1 MDRNEELE
9 AFKKVNLSVI
19 ASAHGYTIDRK
30 KSTRHSVLMSN
41 GADKIIVSQNG
52 KHFIYCSVHDP
63 ASSGT
68 SIDFAQKIIER
79 GCTLGRVRQLLRPY
93 LDGGYVS
100 DLQTTYRGRFA
111 SEIKPS
117 QTDLLGVA
125 ARYSNFNAIDE
136 PHPYLCNT
144 RGIPFDLLKGERL
157 YDRVRHCPKRGS
169 IVFPHWGCP
178 DDSGS
183 KDRCLTGYEIKG
195 PGVNM
200 FSKGGRKGIWMS
212 AASKSDRVLA
222 FAESG
227 LDALSYLVKRGQ
239 NNDVR
244 VGSLSGQMNPA
255 QPALIQSA
263 IERMG
268 QGAQIVAAF
277 DNDPAGDALTK
288 RLAHIVEGL
297 SRNDLEFKDDRPLT
311 RGVDWNKVVVN
322 EAQSTNMIENSFSAF
337 GR

>member
-1 MDRNEELE
+1 MDRNEELD

-52 KHFIYCSVHDP
+52 KHFVYCSVHDP

-68 SIDFAQKIIER
+68 AIDFAQKIIER
-79 GCTLGRVRQLLRPY
+79 GCTLGRARQLLRPY

-125 ARYSNFNAIDE
+125 ARYSNFNAINE

-144 RGIPFDLLKGERL
+144 RGIPFDLLKRERL

-212 AASKSDRVLA
+212 AAFQTDRILA
-222 FAESG
+222 FTESG

-239 NNDVR
+239 CNDVR

-277 DNDPAGDALTK
+277 DNDPAGDALTEK
-288 RLAHIVEGL
+288 LLDIVTTT
-297 SRNDLEFKDDRPLT
+297 SRDDIEFKDDRPVV
-311 RGVDWNKVVVN
+311 RGADWNKVIVDD
-322 EAQSTNMIENSFSAF
+322 AIRAGQIQTAALTL
-337 GR
+337 GG